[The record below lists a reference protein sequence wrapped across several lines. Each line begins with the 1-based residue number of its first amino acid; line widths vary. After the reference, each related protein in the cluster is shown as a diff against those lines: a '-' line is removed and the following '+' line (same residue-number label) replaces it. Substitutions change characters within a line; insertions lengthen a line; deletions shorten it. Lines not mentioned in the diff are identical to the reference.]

1 MLKLKS
7 ASSFISWCDRRLV
20 SGLLRTVSA
29 LLCLCQSPWD
39 LWPSL
44 LWALGLARW
53 GLVRPPWPLCS
64 VGPRAGV
71 AFGTSAEP
79 AGTRELLEC
88 PGRPLGLQRSIV
100 PIHCW
105 VRDQLSSSIPN
116 PWTFDKWLDLDT
128 FIFGGK
134 KRKKRKSQSCIVVLA
149 LLSVCVCFV
158 QPDWF
163 SC

>member
-1 MLKLKS
+1 MEG
-7 ASSFISWCDRRLV
+7 LV
-20 SGLLRTVSA
+20 SGLLRTVSV

-71 AFGTSAEP
+71 AFGTGAEP

-88 PGRPLGLQRSIV
+88 PGRPLGLQPSIV
-100 PIHCW
+100 PIHCL

-128 FIFGGK
+128 FSFAGK
-134 KRKKRKSQSCIVVLA
+134 KRKKKKISKLHCGLGTAFCVCVLCAARLIFVLA
-149 LLSVCVCFV
+149 EFNHV
-158 QPDWF
+158 
-163 SC
+163 